1 MFKSSVKRFLLGT
14 IVSMAATLSA
24 HAAVYTGNWD
34 PAFGAGY
41 SGLGWK
47 GEATFVIPDAC
58 LALGPGDYGNGSS
71 CSNFGMKLLSASVSF
86 YDINDLSQTPQET
99 VYFSTP
105 ASVFTT
111 LAMGVDANHQLD
123 GVFGLFEYLVSATVD
138 LPFAGGIASQYGLS
152 FQDSIAVLEIKTPN
166 GISYSQSIAPDG
178 SKPLI
183 VFTAVPEPETYA
195 LLLAGLGMV
204 VMLSRRRRS

>member
-1 MFKSSVKRFLLGT
+1 
-14 IVSMAATLSA
+14 MAATLSA

-34 PAFGAGY
+34 PAFGAAY

-58 LALGPGDYGNGSS
+58 LALGPGVYGNGSS
-71 CSNFGMKLLSASVSF
+71 CSNFGMQLVNASVSF
-86 YDINDLSQTPQET
+86 YDINDLSQTTQET
-99 VYFSTP
+99 VYFNTP
-105 ASVFTT
+105 ASVFST
-111 LAMGVDANHQLD
+111 LAMSVDANNQLA
-123 GVFGLFEYLVSATVD
+123 GVFGLFDYLVAATVD
-138 LPFAGGIASQYGLS
+138 LPFAGGIAAQYGLS
-152 FQDSIAVLEIKTPN
+152 FQDSIAVLQIKTPS
-166 GISYSQSIAPDG
+166 GTSYSQSIAPDG

-183 VFTAVPEPETYA
+183 IFTAVPEPETYA

>member
-71 CSNFGMKLLSASVSF
+71 CSNFGMKLLSASVS
-86 YDINDLSQTPQET
+86 

-138 LPFAGGIASQYGLS
+138 LPFAGGIAAQYGLS

-183 VFTAVPEPETYA
+183 VFTPVPEPETYA

-204 VMLSRRRRS
+204 IMLSRRRRS